1 MSTKLFN
8 YINIIKTYIIKDY
21 LMGILS
27 AIILEN
33 EGFSL
38 NDMTLLQRLMLK
50 KVYIGKLNY
59 DHISDK
65 ETKILDELVDFG
77 LLDIG
82 YEITPDGEHAAKLL
96 DKYSK
101 EEREDLSIA
110 KQIAAAET
118 DVYDKENI
126 DNDYDDYTF
135 TENEKIIMQAAG
147 LNPIKIAKILKEA
160 KEKKP

>member
-96 DKYSK
+96 NIPKKNVKIYQSLNK
-101 EEREDLSIA
+101 LLRL
-110 KQIAAAET
+110 KQM
-118 DVYDKENI
+118 
-126 DNDYDDYTF
+126 YT
-135 TENEKIIMQAAG
+135 
-147 LNPIKIAKILKEA
+147 IKKILIMIMMIIHLQKM
-160 KEKKP
+160 KKLLCKQRD